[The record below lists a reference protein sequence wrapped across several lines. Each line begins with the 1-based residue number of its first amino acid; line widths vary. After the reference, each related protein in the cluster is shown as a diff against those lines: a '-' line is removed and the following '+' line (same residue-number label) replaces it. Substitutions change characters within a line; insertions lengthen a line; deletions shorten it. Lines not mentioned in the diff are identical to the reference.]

1 VVTYQFAD
9 VCVDLQRLTITRAGA
24 AVEIEPKAFDVLR
37 HLLEHRD
44 RLVTKDELLDTVWRD
59 TFVTP
64 NVLTRAI
71 AQLRRALGDDARDAR
86 YIETVAKRGYRFI
99 APVTVAAEP
108 AAAAPLPIP
117 PPIAAAAAN
126 AWLWWS
132 TAIVLLTIA
141 AAGVAVLAR
150 RPPRPM
156 TWEPMP
162 AAVRLTTRGGTNT
175 TPALSPDG
183 HAAAFA
189 SDRTGSLEIYVVGLA
204 PGSEEVAITND
215 GGQNME
221 PAWSPDGRWIA
232 FHSRRRGGI
241 WIAPSTGGTPQ
252 QIVER
257 GSNAAWSADSG
268 RLVYTPDEGGT
279 AGVQVLWTVN
289 LDGSDRRQ
297 LTQRGHPA
305 GGHNHP
311 AWSHDG
317 RFIVFAVSNGSVNDA
332 IWIVEAG
339 GGTPRRLTAAKAAG
353 SPQFSPRDTAVF
365 WTGTA
370 APYNG
375 RIFRIGFD
383 PARGAASGEPM
394 EMMPFENGMLH
405 GLSIARDGSAVFGVE
420 TTDANLWTI
429 DLRRDG
435 TATEAV
441 RLTDD
446 AVRSGRP
453 DYSRDGRIAFFELG
467 PGRPTSVW
475 TIDEHGGDRVQL
487 MAGAS
492 AGDPS
497 WSADGSRVLVSSH
510 AANRCGLWWID
521 PSSRRATRTAIGDG
535 DIRSPRVS
543 PDSRTIAFHVLDAS
557 GSLNVWTQPL
567 DGGPRRRVTDDREAA
582 SYPSWSPDGQWLAV
596 EVQRGERTQI
606 GVVAAGGG
614 AVDLLTDTAGQ
625 SWPHSWSPDGE
636 HIVYA
641 AERDAVWNVW
651 EVSRRTRAA
660 RQLTH
665 FISSSG
671 YVRYPSWS
679 PRGDRIV
686 FERETRTATVWTVR
700 LAASD

>member
-1 VVTYQFAD
+1 MAGEPMPVLPPIPAPAVNGSRPWLIA
-9 VCVDLQRLTITRAGA
+9 IT
-24 AVEIEPKAFDVLR
+24 
-37 HLLEHRD
+37 LL
-44 RLVTKDELLDTVWRD
+44 L
-59 TFVTP
+59 
-64 NVLTRAI
+64 AI
-71 AQLRRALGDDARDAR
+71 A
-86 YIETVAKRGYRFI
+86 V
-99 APVTVAAEP
+99 
-108 AAAAPLPIP
+108 
-117 PPIAAAAAN
+117 
-126 AWLWWS
+126 
-132 TAIVLLTIA
+132 
-141 AAGVAVLAR
+141 AGVALVAR
-150 RPPRPM
+150 RPQP
-156 TWEPMP
+156 TWKPMP
-162 AAVRLTTRGGTNT
+162 APVRLTSRGGTNT

-189 SDRTGSLEIYVVGLA
+189 SDRTGSLEIYAVGLA
-204 PGSEEVAITND
+204 PGSEEVAITSD

-232 FHSRRRGGI
+232 FHSRRRGGV
-241 WIAPSTGGTPQ
+241 WIAPSTGGTPR

-257 GSNAAWSADSG
+257 GSNAAWSPDSKQ
-268 RLVYTPDEGGT
+268 LVFTPDEGGT
-279 AGVQVLWTVN
+279 AGLQVLWTVN
-289 LDGSDRRQ
+289 LDGSGRAQ

-317 RFIVFAVSNGSVNDA
+317 RFIIFAVSNGTVNDA

-339 GGTPRRLTAAKAAG
+339 GGAPRRLTPAKAAG

-383 PARGAASGEPM
+383 PARGTATGEAM
-394 EMMPFENGMLH
+394 ETMPFENGMLH

-435 TATEAV
+435 TATDAA

-446 AVRSGRP
+446 AVRNGRP
-453 DYSRDGRIAFFELG
+453 DYSRDGRIAFFEFSQ
-467 PGRPTSVW
+467 PTSVW
-475 TIDEHGGDRVQL
+475 TIDEDGRNRVAL
-487 MAGAS
+487 AADSS

-497 WSADGSRVLVSSH
+497 WSGDGSRVLVAGH

-521 PSSRRATRTAIGDG
+521 PGSRRVTPTAIVDR
-535 DIRSPRVS
+535 DIRSARVS
-543 PDSRTIAFHVLDAS
+543 PDSRTIAFHVLEPS
-557 GSLNVWTQPL
+557 GSMNIWTQPL
-567 DGGPRRRVTDDREAA
+567 DGGPRRRITNDGEAA
-582 SYPSWSPDGQWLAV
+582 SFPSWSPDGQWLAM
-596 EVQRGERTQI
+596 EVKRGERTQI
-606 GVVAAGGG
+606 GVVSAAGG
-614 AVDLLTDTAGQ
+614 AVELLTDAPGQ

-641 AERDAVWNVW
+641 AERDAVWNIW

-665 FISSSG
+665 FTSSSG

-679 PRGDRIV
+679 PRGYRIV

-700 LAASD
+700 LAASN